1 MGSGASVGAINSIS
15 ATNQSSKALCCCTGS
30 NNLISSCLWLLFSD
44 NKLETQ
50 RALLLSDMWH
60 NSILSVYS
68 SFILPLSLCSA
79 LTLSRND
86 QGGGS
91 HVLYILYYR
100 KTSTSYPHPVPIY
113 ELSENY
119 LFALIH
125 SCFSIP

>member
-79 LTLSRND
+79 HSLS
-86 QGGGS
+86 QGTIKEEVAMYCIFYTTEKRP
-91 HVLYILYYR
+91 H
-100 KTSTSYPHPVPIY
+100 PHPVPIY

-125 SCFSIP
+125 SCFSNP